1 MPPARAPTTA
11 LLAGLAL
18 SLGAHAASIDRAAE
32 ASLQVEVLA
41 NGLDT
46 PWGLALL
53 PDGRMLVTERT
64 GALLLLDAQGARI
77 ATIKN
82 VPEAFVKLQG
92 GLLDVV
98 LHPKFESNSTLYLS
112 LAHGRQK
119 HNTTRVVRAVLD
131 GDALRDVQVIFDNT
145 PKGTAVH
152 YGARLAFLPDGTL
165 LVTTGEG
172 ADYREQA
179 QRLDVVLGK
188 IVRIND
194 DGSIPADN
202 PFVNTPGAHPA
213 IWSYGHRNPQGLY
226 VDAQTATVYSAE
238 HGPMGGDEINVIERG
253 VNYGWPIATH
263 GIDYSGARI
272 SPFETYDGMR
282 EPLLFWTPSI
292 GPGGLALY
300 RGAMFPEWEGDL
312 IVAVLGHKHLRRVD
326 LENGRVVRQER
337 LLQDRNARFR
347 QVVTGTDGA
356 IYAVVENVDEA
367 ERSGQILKITRA
379 TNPPATDESLP
390 PSTSATSTQAP
401 LQATSR

>member
-1 MPPARAPTTA
+1 MSPARARTTTL
-11 LLAGLAL
+11 LLAALAL

-98 LHPKFESNSTLYLS
+98 LHPKFESNSILYLS

-119 HNTTRVVRAVLD
+119 HNTTRVVRAALD
-131 GDALRDVQVIFDNT
+131 GDTLRDVQVIFDNT

-226 VDAQTATVYSAE
+226 VDTQTGTVYSAE

-347 QVVTGTDGA
+347 QVVIGADGA

-367 ERSGQILKITRA
+367 ERSGQILKITRG
-379 TNPPATDESLP
+379 TTLPATDESSP
-390 PSTSATSTQAP
+390 PSTSAPST
-401 LQATSR
+401 

>member
-1 MPPARAPTTA
+1 MSPARARTTTL
-11 LLAGLAL
+11 LLAALAL

-98 LHPKFESNSTLYLS
+98 LHPKFESNSILYLS

-226 VDAQTATVYSAE
+226 VDTQTGTVYSAE

-347 QVVTGTDGA
+347 QVVIGADGA

-367 ERSGQILKITRA
+367 ERSGQILKITRG
-379 TNPPATDESLP
+379 TTLPATDESSP
-390 PSTSATSTQAP
+390 PSTSAPST
-401 LQATSR
+401 

>member
-1 MPPARAPTTA
+1 MSPARARTTTL
-11 LLAGLAL
+11 LLAALAL

-98 LHPKFESNSTLYLS
+98 LHPKFESNSILYLS

-119 HNTTRVVRAVLD
+119 HNTTRVVRAALD
-131 GDALRDVQVIFDNT
+131 GDTLRDVQVIFDNT

-226 VDAQTATVYSAE
+226 VNTQTGTVYSAE

-347 QVVTGTDGA
+347 QVVIGADGA

-367 ERSGQILKITRA
+367 ERSGQILKITRG
-379 TNPPATDESLP
+379 TTLPATDESSP
-390 PSTSATSTQAP
+390 PSTSAPST
-401 LQATSR
+401 